1 MGLIPGLGKMSWKR
15 KWQPIPVFLSGE
27 SHGQRSLQPSIDWQ
41 ATVHGVT
48 KDSDNNLVTKK
59 HHQKKRENTDFLE
72 LKGEGAGNE
81 VQMTRESPNW
91 DQIWGSPQ
99 PEMRFKGE
107 GLGEKSRAGPEG
119 GSPAYWEASPVT
131 NSLVTQQALPLP
143 GSQFHLLWGEYGLSL
158 WFSKFFLPSVVKH
171 VFFLIIHFKYTAS

>member
-1 MGLIPGLGKMSWKR
+1 MIPGLGKMSWKR

-81 VQMTRESPNW
+81 VQMTRESPN
-91 DQIWGSPQ
+91 
-99 PEMRFKGE
+99 
-107 GLGEKSRAGPEG
+107 
-119 GSPAYWEASPVT
+119 
-131 NSLVTQQALPLP
+131 
-143 GSQFHLLWGEYGLSL
+143 
-158 WFSKFFLPSVVKH
+158 
-171 VFFLIIHFKYTAS
+171 